1 MPFPLAVNARISIPE
16 SAVETRF
23 VRSSGPG
30 GQSVN
35 KVASKVQ
42 MWIDLDRLVGA
53 TPGDLALIRMKL
65 ATRLDAAGRLM
76 VSSQT
81 TREQGRNLAEAAVR
95 AADLIRSALIRM
107 KLATRLDAAGR
118 LMVSSQTTREQ
129 GRNLAEAAVRAA
141 DLIRAALIRPKVR
154 RATRPTGASKERRL
168 EEKRRRAGKLRHRH
182 IDPE

>member
-95 AADLIRSALIRM
+95 AADLIR
-107 KLATRLDAAGR
+107 
-118 LMVSSQTTREQ
+118 
-129 GRNLAEAAVRAA
+129 
-141 DLIRAALIRPKVR
+141 AALIRPKVR
-154 RATRPTGASKERRL
+154 RATRPTGASRERRL
-168 EEKRRRAGKLRHRH
+168 EAKRRRAGKLRHRRL
-182 IDPE
+182 DPE

>member
-35 KVASKVQ
+35 KVSSKVQ
-42 MWIDLDRLVGA
+42 MWIDLDRLAGA
-53 TPGDLALIRMKL
+53 TPEDLALIRVKL

-81 TREQGRNLAEAAVR
+81 TRDQGRNLA
-95 AADLIRSALIRM
+95 D
-107 KLATRLDAAGR
+107 
-118 LMVSSQTTREQ
+118 
-129 GRNLAEAAVRAA
+129 AAVRAA
-141 DLIRAALIRPKVR
+141 DLIRAALVRPKIR
-154 RATRPTGASKERRL
+154 RATKPTRASREKRL
-168 EEKRRRAGKLRHRH
+168 EAKRHRARH
-182 IDPE
+182 RGDRRVEDD

>member
-1 MPFPLAVNARISIPE
+1 MPFPLAVNERISIPE

-42 MWIDLDRLVGA
+42 LWIDLDRLLGA
-53 TPGDLALIRMKL
+53 TPGDLALIRAKL
-65 ATRLDAAGRLM
+65 AARLDAAGRLM

-81 TREQGRNLAEAAVR
+81 TRDQGRNLA
-95 AADLIRSALIRM
+95 D
-107 KLATRLDAAGR
+107 
-118 LMVSSQTTREQ
+118 
-129 GRNLAEAAVRAA
+129 AAVRAA

-154 RATRPTGASKERRL
+154 RPTRPTGASRERRL
-168 EEKRRRAGKLRHRH
+168 EEKRMRAKHRRDRR
-182 IDPE
+182 ISED

>member
-1 MPFPLAVNARISIPE
+1 MPFPLAVNERISIPE

-42 MWIDLDRLVGA
+42 LWIDLDRLAGA
-53 TPGDLALIRMKL
+53 TPEDLALIRMKL

-81 TREQGRNLAEAAVR
+81 TREQGRNLA
-95 AADLIRSALIRM
+95 D
-107 KLATRLDAAGR
+107 
-118 LMVSSQTTREQ
+118 
-129 GRNLAEAAVRAA
+129 AAVRAA
-141 DLIRAALIRPKVR
+141 DLIRAALIRPRIR
-154 RATRPTGASKERRL
+154 RATKPTRASRERRL
-168 EEKRRRAGKLRHRH
+168 EVKHLRAKHRRDRR
-182 IDPE
+182 ISED

>member
-42 MWIDLDRLVGA
+42 LWVDLDRLAGA
-53 TPGDLALIRMKL
+53 TPEDLALIRMKL
-65 ATRLDAAGRLM
+65 ASRLDATGRLM

-81 TREQGRNLAEAAVR
+81 TREQGRNLA
-95 AADLIRSALIRM
+95 D
-107 KLATRLDAAGR
+107 
-118 LMVSSQTTREQ
+118 
-129 GRNLAEAAVRAA
+129 AAVRAA

-154 RATRPTGASKERRL
+154 RATKPTRASKERRL
-168 EEKRRRAGKLRHRH
+168 EAKRHRSRH
-182 IDPE
+182 RGDRRVTED